1 MSSLSAGSGAAS
13 AGAAAGGAAPKA
25 EEKKEES
32 EEEIVAGFGFDD
44 DSDWVSYYLLFDCEQ
59 IEEEMCNVG
68 LS

>member
-44 DSDWVSYYLLFDCEQ
+44 DSDWVILFSSQKTVTVLLCF
-59 IEEEMCNVG
+59 ISN
-68 LS
+68 S